1 MALAPG
7 VRLGPYEVLAAIGK
21 GGMGEVYRAT
31 DTKLKRDVAV
41 KVLPAS
47 LASDPERLARFQRE
61 AEVLASL
68 NHPNIAQIHG
78 LEDAG
83 GTKALV
89 MELVEGPTLADRI
102 AQGAIPVD
110 EALPIAKQIA
120 EALEAAH
127 EQGIIHR
134 DLKPANVKL
143 RPDGVVKVLDFGL
156 AKALEPSSAMS
167 PGMSQAPTITT
178 PAMTQA
184 GMILGTAAYM
194 SPEQAH
200 GKTVDKRTDIWAL
213 GCLLYELLTGKQT
226 FPGEDVTDIL
236 GAILHKEPDWSVLP
250 AEAPPGIRTLLR
262 RCLQKDRSRRFHS
275 AADIRIEI
283 EEAETGSAE
292 TVWAAAS
299 ATPTRPLWRRAAP
312 FVLAGLAV
320 AVVAAGIAIWNRPS
334 PAVQPVSRLVIPLVG
349 NERLVEESA
358 VAFSPDGTHVAYAVL
373 SGQRQA
379 TTRGGI
385 AVVARLYVRS
395 MDSSETKLIAESGAG
410 DHAFNPFFSPDGQWI
425 GFFAEG
431 KLNKISVSGGAPLIL
446 GDAPNHHGGSWGP
459 DDTIVVAPATNDGL
473 WSVPAAGGTPQ
484 MVTALEADEVS
495 HRWPQVLPD
504 GRGILFTAVPTSA
517 TGVSDYNVAVQGI
530 DNGDTR
536 VLVRGGS
543 FGRYAPTGHLVYY
556 QAGTVMAV
564 PFDLERLE
572 VTGNPAPVV
581 ESVRTFL
588 DSGLAQF
595 SFSGNGSLIYAEGRS
610 DGGVGQEST
619 LVWVDRQGLTEP
631 LPAPPGVYGNHR
643 LSPDGRKV
651 GIVVAR
657 ADGTDVWVYDITRDT
672 LTRLTFDG
680 SSLFPRWTPDGSR
693 VFFEQYSGGPG
704 NLFWKPADG
713 SGPEEPVVPGEQ
725 LNRGEISPDG
735 RVLVYLRVD
744 PTTKR
749 DLWSVPLEGER
760 EPQPFLQTPFN
771 ETGAH
776 FSPDGRWLV
785 YLSDQSGVAEVYV
798 RPFPGPGGEVQVS
811 TDGATG
817 ITGWLDGE
825 LFYRAGADAEK
836 MMVVETQTEPTLS
849 VGRPRLLF
857 EGYYD
862 RTVGSVTP
870 DGQRF
875 LLLKP
880 EEQQSTGLAQIQV
893 VLNWTEELK
902 RLVPVD

>member
-1 MALAPG
+1 MLA
-7 VRLGPYEVLAAIGK
+7 
-21 GGMGEVYRAT
+21 
-31 DTKLKRDVAV
+31 
-41 KVLPAS
+41 
-47 LASDPERLARFQRE
+47 
-61 AEVLASL
+61 
-68 NHPNIAQIHG
+68 
-78 LEDAG
+78 
-83 GTKALV
+83 
-89 MELVEGPTLADRI
+89 EGPTLADRI

-120 EALEAAH
+120 EAFEAAH

-292 TVWAAAS
+292 TVSAAAL
-299 ATPTRPLWRRAAP
+299 AIPARPLWRRAVP
-312 FVLAGLAV
+312 FVLTGLTV

-334 PAVQPVSRLVIPLVG
+334 PAVQPVSRLVVPLVG

-358 VAFSPDGTHVAYAVL
+358 VALSPDGAHVAYAVF
-373 SGQRQA
+373 SGQSGA
-379 TTRGGI
+379 ITGGGI
-385 AVVARLYVRS
+385 GVVGRLYVRS
-395 MDSSETKLIAESGAG
+395 MDSSETRLIAEGVG
-410 DHAFNPFFSPDGQWI
+410 VNRAFNPFFSPDGQWI
-425 GFFAEG
+425 GFFADG
-431 KLNKISVSGGAPLIL
+431 RLNKVSVSGGAPLIL
-446 GDAPNHHGGSWGP
+446 GDAPSHRGGSWGP
-459 DDTIVVAPATNDGL
+459 DDTIVFAPTNIDGL

-484 MVTALEADEVS
+484 MVTTLEADEES

-504 GRGILFTAVPTSA
+504 GKGILFTAVPTSA
-517 TGVSDYNVAVQGI
+517 TDVSDYNVAVQGL
-530 DNGDTR
+530 DNGEKR
-536 VLVRGGS
+536 VLIRGGS

-556 QAGTVMAV
+556 QAGTMMAV

-572 VTGNPAPVV
+572 VTGNPVPVV
-581 ESVRTFL
+581 ESVRTFF
-588 DSGLAQF
+588 DSGLAHF
-595 SFSGNGSLIYAEGRS
+595 SFSGNGSLIYAEGRL
-610 DGGVGQEST
+610 GGEERGQEST
-619 LVWVDRQGLTEP
+619 LVWVDRRGLTEP
-631 LPAPPGVYGNHR
+631 LPAPPGVYGNIR

-651 GIVVAR
+651 GVTVAPFN
-657 ADGTDVWVYDITRDT
+657 GTDVWIYDLTRDT

-680 SSLFPRWTPDGSR
+680 TSRFPRWTPDGST
-693 VFFEQYSGGPG
+693 VFFETISGGVFT
-704 NLFWKPADG
+704 LFWKPADG
-713 SGPEEPVVPGEQ
+713 SAPEEPVVPGEQ
-725 LNRGEISPDG
+725 LLRGAISPDG
-735 RVLVYLRVD
+735 RMLVYLRNG

-760 EPQPFLQTPFN
+760 KPQPFLQTPFN
-771 ETGAH
+771 ETGAY

-785 YLSDQSGVAEVYV
+785 YLSDQSGVPEVYV
-798 RPFPGPGGEVQVS
+798 RLFPGPGGEVQVS
-811 TDGATG
+811 TDGASG

-825 LFYRAGADAEK
+825 LFYRAGANAEK
-836 MMVVETQTEPTLS
+836 MMVVETETEPTLS

-862 RTVGSVTP
+862 RTSGSVAP

-880 EEQQSTGLAQIQV
+880 EEQQYAGLAQIQV
-893 VLNWTEELK
+893 VLNWFEELR
-902 RLVPVD
+902 RLVPTP